1 MRYGVLIRLLA
12 KALESMLRKRAS
24 RMASSSKIVPFPTV
38 SANSW
43 VEEYQQACLTLHDAG
58 TLRVYRHILSQFTH
72 WIEQQGG
79 REGQFEPEQIT
90 TTHVERYLT
99 SLAAQGYSPSH
110 WKRVKSV
117 ISHFCQ
123 WLIEDKAVL
132 RSNPIRGLVI
142 EAPETSSPA
151 AAPRVLTPVQRL
163 VLLNLIKQEDRRGKA
178 LLALGYW
185 VGCRVTDIIELRLV
199 DAHVGPQSGWLH
211 LGGEGVKA
219 RDIDLVNE
227 ARRLVYDYLQHRERD
242 EGSPFVFV
250 SQRGPR
256 LTDAGLHHWFRAL
269 KLQATPDERR
279 LIADISFHDLRHDF
293 AHRALEAGWSLEE
306 LAYYLGQITTKGLPA
321 TQTALRYTQITR
333 AHLKEKLKLLRSPG
347 VTL

>member
-1 MRYGVLIRLLA
+1 
-12 KALESMLRKRAS
+12 
-24 RMASSSKIVPFPTV
+24 MASSSKIVPFPSA

-43 VEEYQQACLTLHDAG
+43 VDHYQQACLTSHDAG
-58 TLRVYRHILSQFTH
+58 TIRVYRHILSQFTH
-72 WIEQQGG
+72 WIEQQ
-79 REGQFEPEQIT
+79 REKEGQFVPEQIT
-90 TTHVERYLT
+90 TSLVERYLT
-99 SLAAQGYSPSH
+99 GLAAQGYSPSH

-132 RSNPIRGLVI
+132 RHNPTRGLVI
-142 EAPETSSPA
+142 EIPDTPSP
-151 AAPRVLTPVQRL
+151 AAPRVLTPIQRL
-163 VLLNLIKQEDRRGKA
+163 ALLNLVKQEDRRGKT
-178 LLALGYW
+178 LFTLGYW
-185 VGCRVTDIIELRLV
+185 VGCRVTDIVELRLV
-199 DAHVGPQSGWLH
+199 DAHIGAKSGWLH

-227 ARRLVYDYLQHRERD
+227 ARRVMYDYLQHRERAED
-242 EGSPFVFV
+242 SPFVFV

-256 LTDAGLHHWFRAL
+256 LSDAGLHHWFRAL
-269 KLQATPDERR
+269 KQRAAPADER

-333 AHLKEKLKLLRSPG
+333 AHLKDKLKLLKSSG